1 MIAAVSAVLEAII
14 NQREVDEV
22 PPVDL
27 VQLRKDA
34 EAWAKECGLGP
45 MTLRGPDRED
55 FPRFGFG
62 YNFQIMEISG
72 KKRMA
77 TARYTS
83 KGLRNYWS
91 MDSLVTG

>member
-1 MIAAVSAVLEAII
+1 MIAAASGVLEAII
-14 NQREVDEV
+14 TQREKEEV
-22 PPVDL
+22 PPVDHAL
-27 VQLRKDA
+27 LRKDA

-45 MTLRGPDRED
+45 MTISGPDRED
-55 FPRFGFG
+55 FPRSGFG

-77 TARYTS
+77 TARYT
-83 KGLRNYWS
+83 KHGARNYWS